1 MSSSMALG
9 ILSLACA
16 TSLYRQVSRLQSPL
30 QIRLW
35 LSRGKS
41 NRRYPPPFNMLPLE
55 SSISALEISEV
66 PGTLLNMAVVLYLIG
81 FGLYLLF
88 SWLHNVAGIGGDNRN
103 VFIFFISTVGLF
115 SAYYFCF
122 SVARDL
128 DASRTASDFDLT
140 PSEDFVKPRSQKEL
154 ELMLTALQAI
164 QKLSND
170 REDREELS
178 NFHKASKALR
188 DVLQE
193 MQRSQEKIR
202 QDKARQPSPKTERGG
217 ILRWIFKH
225 LALKESDNSLESQR
239 SPVDEERLTSLAR
252 TLDEML
258 LPEVSENRGGEASTE
273 TPKAN

>member
-1 MSSSMALG
+1 M
-9 ILSLACA
+9 
-16 TSLYRQVSRLQSPL
+16 
-30 QIRLW
+30 
-35 LSRGKS
+35 
-41 NRRYPPPFNMLPLE
+41 FPLE

-88 SWLHNVAGIGGDNRN
+88 SWLHNVTGIGGDNRN
-103 VFIFFISTVGLF
+103 VFIFFITTVGLF
-115 SAYYFCF
+115 YAYYLCF
-122 SVARDL
+122 SMARDL
-128 DASRTASDFDLT
+128 DASRTASDFGLA

-170 REDREELS
+170 REDREELC
-178 NFHKASKALR
+178 NLHKASKDLR

-202 QDKARQPSPKTERGG
+202 RDKARQPSPKTERGG

-225 LALKESDNSLESQR
+225 LVLMESDNGLESQR
-239 SPVDEERLTSLAR
+239 SPVDEDRLTSLASA
-252 TLDEML
+252 LDGML
-258 LPEVSENRGGEASTE
+258 QPEASE
-273 TPKAN
+273 TPKAK